1 MDVFFGGEG
10 RHTVYRNGDI
20 NGIFWLNGI
29 FFWDVLRMIFMTYW
43 VYKNTLWLFNIAME
57 NCPFIDDFPINTSIF
72 EGFAMAMLNNQRV
85 TVYKP
90 TNITAEPHPVV
101 NLDQLVKTNI

>member
-1 MDVFFGGEG
+1 MFFGEG

-43 VYKNTLWLFNIAME
+43 VYKNTLRLLNIAME
-57 NCPFIDDFPINTSIF
+57 NCPFIDDFPINTSIY
-72 EGFAMAMLNNQRV
+72 EGFAMDL
-85 TVYKP
+85 P
-90 TNITAEPHPVV
+90 W
-101 NLDQLVKTNI
+101 LC